1 MIPKSQMYLG
11 ARIVEN
17 DPEEETPV
25 VPYKGTVTDNEEKTQ
40 FLWER
45 WKTVTAIEETGKG
58 ELDYFVYIRL
68 DDESM
73 KQKRISLCCP
83 DKIMTCFPWTI
94 DLEEKQKMEQKMK
107 NKKVPDPSKR
117 HRLS

>member
-1 MIPKSQMYLG
+1 M
-11 ARIVEN
+11 
-17 DPEEETPV
+17 
-25 VPYKGTVTDNEEKTQ
+25 
-40 FLWER
+40 
-45 WKTVTAIEETGKG
+45 
-58 ELDYFVYIRL
+58 DYFVRIRL

>member
-1 MIPKSQMYLG
+1 MFPKG
-11 ARIVEN
+11 
-17 DPEEETPV
+17 
-25 VPYKGTVTDNEEKTQ
+25 
-40 FLWER
+40 
-45 WKTVTAIEETGKG
+45 TVTAIEETGKG